1 MARQICTEY
10 VDPIHQA
17 TFSMT
22 AARLRPQ
29 LQASLMRQL
38 TKPSSH
44 KKDLLQQGFTLV
56 ELMIVIVSAVAIPQ
70 FMKQTKKAVATE
82 AVTQVSAITKQ
93 AATVQLEEP
102 ITAVNVSA
110 DCSAYSGSITS
121 PKFNYTCDGPANAF
135 VVEATGKASTNA
147 EGITVK
153 QTSDLET
160 GAVGKPEVTGT

>member
-1 MARQICTEY
+1 
-10 VDPIHQA
+10 
-17 TFSMT
+17 MT

-56 ELMIVIVSAVAIPQ
+56 ELMIVIVIVGILSAVAIPQ